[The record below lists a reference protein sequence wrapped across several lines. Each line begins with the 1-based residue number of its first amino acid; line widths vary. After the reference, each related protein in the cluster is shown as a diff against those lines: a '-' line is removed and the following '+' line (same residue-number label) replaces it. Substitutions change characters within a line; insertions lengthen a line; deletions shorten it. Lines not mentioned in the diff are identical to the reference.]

1 MTTRAAP
8 WGSVPAADDAR
19 RDGGVRLLPY
29 HRLGHAD
36 PEHRWWKPLVE
47 LVILV
52 ASYLVL
58 TVLFAVLWAL
68 GLMVQRGPD
77 AVDEAFLDPATL
89 DVMDPAIF
97 FMLFFSVVLMI
108 PAMVLARVVMG
119 PRPVGLLLSVTGRL
133 RWGFLGRSLAV
144 GLAIYAIGYGAV
156 SLFELTVLGS
166 ISTPRPI
173 DGFWLILA
181 MVVLVV
187 PLQCAAEE
195 LVFRGYLLQTVGRW
209 VRRPV
214 FAILLP
220 VPLFTLAHLYDVW
233 GLLSVAV
240 MAVVAGYLCWR
251 TGGLEAA
258 IGLHVANNVMVT
270 LLAAIGWADPNATES
285 SWVAVALTVLFDGV
299 YALIMVRLAKKHG
312 LEVTRTVRPPRQPV
326 PWPGGHHGPGGHGG
340 YAPVPGGHGYGG
352 YGTGPGGYGYGTGPG
367 GYGPAGYGPAGQ
379 GRGAPSARRPAPGPA
394 PERLP

>member
-8 WGSVPAADDAR
+8 WGPVPAADDR
-19 RDGGVRLLPY
+19 RDDGVRLLPY

-52 ASYLVL
+52 ASYLLL
-58 TVLFAVLWAL
+58 TVLFGVLWAL

-97 FMLFFSVVLMI
+97 FMLFFSIVLMI
-108 PAMVLARVVMG
+108 PAMVLARAVMG
-119 PRPVGLLLSVTGRL
+119 PRPLGLLLSVTGRL

-144 GLAIYAIGYGAV
+144 GLAVYVVGYGAV

-166 ISTPRPI
+166 IGAPRPI

-258 IGLHVANNVMVT
+258 VGLHVANNVMVT
-270 LLAAIGWADPNATES
+270 MLAAFGWADPNATES
-285 SWVAVALTVLFDGV
+285 SWVAVALTVVFDGV
-299 YALIMVRLAKKHG
+299 YALIMVRLARKLG
-312 LEVTRTVRPPRQPV
+312 LEVTRTVRPQPRPA
-326 PWPGGHHGPGGHGG
+326 PWPGGHYGPG
-340 YAPVPGGHGYGG
+340 PWGYGG
-352 YGTGPGGYGYGTGPG
+352 YGYGPGPGGYGYAPGPG
-367 GYGPAGYGPAGQ
+367 GYGPAGHGPDGR
-379 GRGAPSARRPAPGPA
+379 GRGAPGAWQPAPGPA